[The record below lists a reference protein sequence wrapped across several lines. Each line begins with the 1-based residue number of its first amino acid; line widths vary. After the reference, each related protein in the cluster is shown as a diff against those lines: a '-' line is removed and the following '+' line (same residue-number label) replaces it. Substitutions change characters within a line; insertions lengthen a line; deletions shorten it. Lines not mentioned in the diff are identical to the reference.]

1 MSVASI
7 FRFLF
12 GSPWGR
18 AREEA
23 CLRWASVNYPGPD
36 EGWVATTVEILIEQ
50 IGVHLDQIHPQV
62 NFIDDL
68 GMDDL
73 EPVEVVMALEEEF
86 GIDITDEDASQL
98 STFDDLVNYLRPLV
112 GPRSASE

>member
-12 GSPWGR
+12 GSPWR
-18 AREEA
+18 KAREEA
-23 CLRWASVNYPGPD
+23 CQKWASVHYPGPD
-36 EGWVATTVEILIEQ
+36 EAWIATTVEILIEQ
-50 IGVHLDQIHPQV
+50 IGVDLGRIHPQV

-86 GIDITDEDASQL
+86 GIDITDEDASRL
-98 STFDDLVNYLRPLV
+98 NTFDDLVNYPQPLA
-112 GPRSASE
+112 GPRSASG